1 MVTEDIKEK
10 YEAVGNMLDD
20 ALRKSQ
26 SIQLNGEE
34 ENAELSAIIT
44 TLKEINSEFKL
55 EIDKLEASSE
65 WDRYCVAFFGETNAG
80 KSTIIDSLRII
91 YDEEQR
97 RAELAKQEKEYVVS
111 LAKHCE
117 NYQELLTKLKEI
129 NSTLATEKKP
139 NSLVDVLKGIGL
151 VVLGIAIGIIVSFL
165 GVI

>member
-1 MVTEDIKEK
+1 MVTENIKEK

-20 ALRKSQ
+20 ALEKTQ

-34 ENAELSAIIT
+34 ENAELTAIIS
-44 TLKEINSEFKL
+44 TLKDINSEFKL

-97 RAELAKQEKEYVVS
+97 RAELAKQEKEYVVMLS
-111 LAKHCE
+111 KHCE

-129 NSTLATEKKP
+129 TSTLSTEKKP

-151 VVLGIAIGIIVSFL
+151 VVLGIAIGLIVSFL

>member
-1 MVTEDIKEK
+1 MGTENIKEK

-20 ALRKSQ
+20 ALKKTQ
-26 SIQLNGEE
+26 SIQLTGEE
-34 ENAELSAIIT
+34 ENAELTAIIS

-65 WDRYCVAFFGETNAG
+65 WDRYCIAFFGETNAG

-97 RAELAKQEKEYVVS
+97 RAELAKQEKEY
-111 LAKHCE
+111 LATLSKHCE
-117 NYQELLTKLKEI
+117 NYQELLSKLKEI
-129 NSTLATEKKP
+129 NSSLSTEKKP
-139 NSLVDVLKGIGL
+139 TSLTDVLKGIGL
-151 VVLGIAIGIIVSFL
+151 VVLGIAIGLIVSFL

>member
-10 YEAVGNMLDD
+10 YVAVGNILDD
-20 ALRKSQ
+20 ALRRSQ

-34 ENAELSAIIT
+34 ENAELAAIIS
-44 TLKEINSEFKL
+44 TLKDINSEFKL

-97 RAELAKQEKEYVVS
+97 RAELAKQEKEYVVALS
-111 LAKHCE
+111 KHCE
-117 NYQELLTKLKEI
+117 NYQELLSKLKEI
-129 NSTLATEKKP
+129 NSSLSTEKKP
-139 NSLVDVLKGIGL
+139 NSLVDALKGICL
-151 VVLGIAIGIIVSFL
+151 VVLGIAIGLIVSFL

>member
-1 MVTEDIKEK
+1 MGTENIKEK

-20 ALRKSQ
+20 ALKKTQ
-26 SIQLNGEE
+26 SIQLTGEE
-34 ENAELSAIIT
+34 ENAELTAIIS

-65 WDRYCVAFFGETNAG
+65 WDRYCIAFFGETNAG

-97 RAELAKQEKEYVVS
+97 RAELAKQEKEYLAS
-111 LAKHCE
+111 LSKHCE
-117 NYQELLTKLKEI
+117 NYQELLSKLKEI
-129 NSTLATEKKP
+129 NSSLSTEKKP
-139 NSLVDVLKGIGL
+139 TSLTDVLKGIGL
-151 VVLGIAIGIIVSFL
+151 VVLGIAIGLIVSFL

>member
-10 YEAVGNMLDD
+10 YDAVGNILDD
-20 ALRKSQ
+20 ALEKTQ

-34 ENAELSAIIT
+34 ENAELTAIIS
-44 TLKEINSEFKL
+44 TLKDINSEFKL

-91 YDEEQR
+91 FDEEQR
-97 RAELAKQEKEYVVS
+97 RAELANQEKEYVTALS
-111 LAKHCE
+111 KHCE
-117 NYQELLTKLKEI
+117 NYQELLSKLKEI
-129 NSTLATEKKP
+129 NSSLSTERKP
-139 NSLVDVLKGIGL
+139 NSLVAVLKGIGL
-151 VVLGIAIGIIVSFL
+151 VVLGIAIGLVLSYL

>member
-1 MVTEDIKEK
+1 MGTENIKEK

-20 ALRKSQ
+20 ALKKTQ
-26 SIQLNGEE
+26 SIHLTGEE
-34 ENAELSAIIT
+34 ENAELTAIIS

-65 WDRYCVAFFGETNAG
+65 WDRYCIAFFGETNAG

-97 RAELAKQEKEYVVS
+97 RAELAKQEKEY
-111 LAKHCE
+111 LATLSKHCE
-117 NYQELLTKLKEI
+117 NYQELLSKLKEI
-129 NSTLATEKKP
+129 NSSLSTEKKP
-139 NSLVDVLKGIGL
+139 TSLTDVLKGIGL
-151 VVLGIAIGIIVSFL
+151 VVLGIAIGLIVSFL

>member
-1 MVTEDIKEK
+1 MGTENIKEE

-26 SIQLNGEE
+26 SIQLNGAE
-34 ENAELSAIIT
+34 ENAELTAIIS
-44 TLKEINSEFKL
+44 TLREINSEFKL

-65 WDRYCVAFFGETNAG
+65 WDRYCIAFFGETNAG

-97 RAELAKQEKEYVVS
+97 RAELEKQEKEYVVTLS
-111 LAKHCE
+111 KHCE
-117 NYQELLTKLKEI
+117 NYKELLAKLKEI
-129 NSTLATEKKP
+129 NSTLSTEKKP
-139 NSLVDVLKGIGL
+139 NSLVDALKGIGL
-151 VVLGIAIGIIVSFL
+151 VVLGVAIGLIVSFL

>member
-1 MVTEDIKEK
+1 MGTENIKEK

-20 ALRKSQ
+20 ALKKTQ
-26 SIQLNGEE
+26 SIQLTGEE
-34 ENAELSAIIT
+34 ENAELTAIIS

-97 RAELAKQEKEYVVS
+97 RAELAKQEKEY
-111 LAKHCE
+111 LATLSKHCE
-117 NYQELLTKLKEI
+117 NYQELLSKLKEI
-129 NSTLATEKKP
+129 NNSLSTEKKP
-139 NSLVDVLKGIGL
+139 NSLADVLKGIGL
-151 VVLGIAIGIIVSFL
+151 VVLGIAIGLIVSFL